1 MNISTWSIRNPIPS
15 ILLFVILSVAGFY
28 SFKLMKIQSFPD
40 MDVPT
45 VTVSASLP
53 GAAPPQLETEV
64 ARKLEDTVSSVQG
77 LKNLRTT
84 IQDGLVDIS
93 AEFRLEKP
101 VQEAVDEVRSAVQSI
116 RTELPTDLRDPIVRK
131 LNITGK
137 PVLAFSIS
145 ASKMDENELS
155 WFVDNTLSRRLR
167 GVAGV
172 GSVTRVG
179 GVNREIQVELDPVKL
194 EAIGATAAEVSRQL
208 RDVQMDA

>member
-131 LNITGK
+131 SSTSRAN
-137 PVLAFSIS
+137 
-145 ASKMDENELS
+145 LS
-155 WFVDNTLSRRLR
+155 WPFPSAPARWMRMSCPGSWTIPCR
-167 GVAGV
+167 GV
-172 GSVTRVG
+172 
-179 GVNREIQVELDPVKL
+179 
-194 EAIGATAAEVSRQL
+194 
-208 RDVQMDA
+208 